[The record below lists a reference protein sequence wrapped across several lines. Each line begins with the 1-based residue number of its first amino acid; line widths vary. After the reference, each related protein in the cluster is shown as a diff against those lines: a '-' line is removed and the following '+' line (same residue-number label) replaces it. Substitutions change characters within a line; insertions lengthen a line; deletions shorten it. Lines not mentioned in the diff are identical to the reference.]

1 MNFRSAFRR
10 IGGIKIVSTDAHL
23 TKEQPTTKMSEDYYC
38 EGCMK
43 DLKEETIFDRK
54 TKLWLCKQCKKEL
67 NDEGTSRS

>member
-1 MNFRSAFRR
+1 
-10 IGGIKIVSTDAHL
+10 
-23 TKEQPTTKMSEDYYC
+23 MSEDYYC

-43 DLKEETIFDRK
+43 DIKEETIFDRK